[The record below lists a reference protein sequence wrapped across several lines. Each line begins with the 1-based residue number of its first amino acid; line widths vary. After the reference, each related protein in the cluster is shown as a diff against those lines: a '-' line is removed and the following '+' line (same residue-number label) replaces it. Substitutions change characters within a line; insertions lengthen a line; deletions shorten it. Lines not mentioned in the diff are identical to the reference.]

1 RERLAN
7 LRRDQVRRD
16 RSPGGTALRRRGW
29 RRGNVALQGRD
40 LGSCALDVGIPFG
53 EARQEVGQLLLEP
66 RQLRQSWV
74 DRHERLTR
82 WARHD
87 GRPRGRS
94 LGLELEQL
102 ALLREAHLG
111 QGVPPELVVELT
123 EDGQIRLHL
132 LWQLSQMLP
141 LELAHP
147 LLLHVQAL
155 LRV

>member
-1 RERLAN
+1 EA
-7 LRRDQVRRD
+7 
-16 RSPGGTALRRRGW
+16 
-29 RRGNVALQGRD
+29 
-40 LGSCALDVGIPFG
+40 G
-53 EARQEVGQLLLEP
+53 EEVGQLGLGP
-66 RQLRQSWV
+66 SRVRQSWV

-102 ALLREAHLG
+102 ALLGETHLG

-123 EDGQIRLHL
+123 EDGQVRLHL
-132 LWQLSQMLP
+132 LWQLPQVLP
-141 LELAHP
+141 LELAHA